1 MEMSKVNTSP
11 RTQISGIQQ
20 LNIFVSLSVV
30 QSLTIEQPSL
40 ETCAWKHH
48 PYYEKKFHVCMCSTF
63 KRFLILIHSKVAL
76 IFFRERILKLS
87 M

>member
-30 QSLTIEQPSL
+30 QSLTIEQPIL

-48 PYYEKKFHVCMCSTF
+48 PYYEKNSMCVCAQ
-63 KRFLILIHSKVAL
+63 L
-76 IFFRERILKLS
+76 LKDF
-87 M
+87 